1 MRYLLILLLLAGCDN
16 TVYRAVVWNDK
27 KQQIHMGTYS
37 SANSCQQAIA
47 KLDGYPERTC
57 QKEAVQP

>member
-16 TVYRAVVWNDK
+16 TVYRAVVWNEK

-37 SANSCQQAIA
+37 SANSCLQALG
-47 KLDGYPERTC
+47 KLYGFPERTC
-57 QKEAVQP
+57 EKETVQP